1 MWLVPPALPPA
12 AGTGAAGQPSVVV
25 TLATSALASG
35 TASKPAV
42 PAAARTVPQP
52 CKDYMDLRTLADLL
66 SMADQYESVETLS
79 EVSEISSALAT
90 FRNVVKGMF
99 NSWKTSV
106 GELDKALKGFTAA
119 NEASVKDAKLKKK
132 AAETATSG
140 SSNAKRK
147 KGGTIVDT
155 CLDKGSAMVSFNSSV
170 SAWTNASD
178 ASKELF
184 ESAGMMNM
192 DPYVVTSINVDKL
205 IAEDTDSPVGVALKE
220 FAADFAV
227 SQYRDTSERA
237 MRASLN
243 TDKSDND
250 ANDYLQTEL
259 KQYCPKGSVLAPH
272 LIEKTGPLR
281 TELALTN
288 YGMKKGSFHVSLE
301 RSSLWTARLTTS
313 GRRTLAVVSVDD
325 VKKYIRAEGFVG
337 KDPKL
342 WLKEATP
349 TGAGQNNSAPFHM

>member
-1 MWLVPPALPPA
+1 
-12 AGTGAAGQPSVVV
+12 
-25 TLATSALASG
+25 
-35 TASKPAV
+35 
-42 PAAARTVPQP
+42 
-52 CKDYMDLRTLADLL
+52 
-66 SMADQYESVETLS
+66 
-79 EVSEISSALAT
+79 
-90 FRNVVKGMF
+90 
-99 NSWKTSV
+99 
-106 GELDKALKGFTAA
+106 
-119 NEASVKDAKLKKK
+119 
-132 AAETATSG
+132 
-140 SSNAKRK
+140 
-147 KGGTIVDT
+147 
-155 CLDKGSAMVSFNSSV
+155 
-170 SAWTNASD
+170 
-178 ASKELF
+178 
-184 ESAGMMNM
+184 MMNM

-259 KQYCPKGSVLAPH
+259 MQYCPKGSVLAPH